1 MPPEKKL
8 MLSVLL
14 LAVAQQNPANVR
26 WLDSKI
32 ITRLD
37 VAKDARR
44 FIGSSEFEE
53 MCRCINIDPE
63 LLRDMKPDQA
73 RKLFATLLSDKQDKH
88 EFD

>member
-32 ITRLD
+32 ITRAD
-37 VAKDARR
+37 IAADAVR
-44 FIGSSEFEE
+44 FVGSDEFSE
-53 MCRCINIDPE
+53 MCRCINIHTE
-63 LLRDMKPDQA
+63 LLREMKPDQA